1 MGTIIGSNKDV
12 NEETL
17 FLGAEIPKYG
27 VVTNHEMELER
38 VILFN
43 LLFIMYQHY
52 FNLTSHAYPMKSY
65 N

>member
-38 VILFN
+38 VILFDS
-43 LLFIMYQHY
+43 LFIIYQHY
-52 FNLTSHAYPMKSY
+52 FNFIP
-65 N
+65 